1 MKWCQACRSVVCRHS
16 GMLFSCCHLRDKIGA
31 CQHAPMI
38 AHSLVGVEPYLAI
51 FKEDLGSSDCARLLT
66 HCNSLGVV
74 FLNHELYSGRR
85 YRLAKYQVKITDHH

>member
-51 FKEDLGSSDCARLLT
+51 FKKTWGPVIVLGCSLT
-66 HCNSLGVV
+66 VIHWV
-74 FLNHELYSGRR
+74 LYS
-85 YRLAKYQVKITDHH
+85 